1 MVLLSLALVR
11 AASAHLLGGSC
22 RSPARTAVR
31 MSTAVEVTA
40 WPSVEVE
47 GSEGAAACHAATPT
61 VHSQGEAGPVSA
73 QPLPQPLL
81 ERPTSKAADSTAFD
95 HAGAAACHAVFAEA
109 LLLTL

>member
-1 MVLLSLALVR
+1 MLLLSLALVR

-22 RSPARTAVR
+22 RSPRCTAVR
-31 MSTAVEVTA
+31 MSAAVEVTA

-61 VHSQGEAGPVSA
+61 VHSKGEAGPVSA
-73 QPLPQPLL
+73 QPLPRLL